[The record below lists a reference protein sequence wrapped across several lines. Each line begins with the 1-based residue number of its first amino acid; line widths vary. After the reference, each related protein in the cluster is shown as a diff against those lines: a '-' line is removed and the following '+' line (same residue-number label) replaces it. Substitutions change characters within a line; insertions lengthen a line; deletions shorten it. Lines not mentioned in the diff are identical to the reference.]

1 MVSEQTIALESVT
14 KAYGS
19 FKAVDDLT
27 AGIERG
33 GVWALLGPNGAGKT
47 TLLKCMLGLIHFKGR
62 ITIEGF
68 DISSKGK
75 AARAMIGYVPQQ
87 PSLYDN
93 LSVLET
99 LRFYASMRGVKRSRI
114 TELLEFVGLELWGRA
129 SVGALSSGMR
139 QRLMLA
145 IALLSDPPTL
155 LLDEPTA
162 NLDVRRQLE
171 FRSLLNVLVSEGK
184 TIMLTTHLLGDVD
197 QIARNIMVMNRGKLV
212 ATGTT
217 AELMDQLDLSAQL
230 YIELKDEATTDK
242 AMTVLEKA
250 GAKDVSIKNGWMVM
264 GVDPTVKLKILN
276 SLNETGVAVKDFKV
290 DEPNLEDAFL
300 RLTGE
305 ADVN

>member
-1 MVSEQTIALESVT
+1 M
-14 KAYGS
+14 K
-19 FKAVDDLT
+19 
-27 AGIERG
+27 
-33 GVWALLGPNGAGKT
+33 
-47 TLLKCMLGLIHFKGR
+47 
-62 ITIEGF
+62 
-68 DISSKGK
+68 
-75 AARAMIGYVPQQ
+75 
-87 PSLYDN
+87 
-93 LSVLET
+93 
-99 LRFYASMRGVKRSRI
+99 
-114 TELLEFVGLELWGRA
+114 
-129 SVGALSSGMR
+129 

-145 IALLSDPPTL
+145 LALLSDPPTL

-171 FRSLLNVLVSEGK
+171 FRSLLNVLVGEGK

-217 AELMDQLDLSAQL
+217 AELMEQLDLSAQL